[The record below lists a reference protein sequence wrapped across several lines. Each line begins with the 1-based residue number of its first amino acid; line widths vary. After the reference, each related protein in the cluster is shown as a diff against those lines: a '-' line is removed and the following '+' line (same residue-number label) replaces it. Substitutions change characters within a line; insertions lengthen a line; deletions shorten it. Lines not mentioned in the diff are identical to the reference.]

1 MPSSKWW
8 LIAIFVFFFSLE
20 YFIPLRKNVKKRLPR
35 FLTNFAM
42 IVSATLLIKI
52 VFGQFFILN
61 YTFSY
66 SLFGYLK
73 LDPKIEFIVAFLALD
88 LMIYFWHRINH
99 RFDFLWRFHKVHHFD
114 QELDA
119 STALRF
125 HFGELFFSTLYRF
138 PFLFLLGIKI
148 DVLIWFEFLTTAMA
162 IFHHSNINLPF
173 LFEKY
178 LNIIIVTPR
187 MHEIHHSVVPGEM
200 RSNLGTIF
208 AFWDRLFKSQVPIAS
223 TQKIEI
229 GLYENNHKSN
239 DQLFTSLK
247 SPFV

>member
-52 VFGQFFILN
+52 VFGQIFILN

-66 SLFGYLK
+66 SLFSYLK
-73 LDPKIEFIVAFLALD
+73 LDPKMEFIVAFLALD

-125 HFGELFFSTLYRF
+125 HFGELFFSVIYRF
-138 PFLFLLGIKI
+138 PFLYLLGIKTE
-148 DVLIWFEFLTTAMA
+148 VLFWFEFFTTAMA
-162 IFHHSNINLPF
+162 IYHHSNINLPF
-173 LFEKY
+173 LFENI
-178 LNIIIVTPR
+178 LNKVIVTPK
-187 MHEIHHSVVPGEM
+187 MHEIHHSVIASEM
-200 RSNLGTIF
+200 RSNLSTIF
-208 AFWDRLFKSQVPIAS
+208 SIWDRIFKSYIGISS
-223 TQKIEI
+223 TQKTEI

-239 DQLFTSLK
+239 DQFLASIK